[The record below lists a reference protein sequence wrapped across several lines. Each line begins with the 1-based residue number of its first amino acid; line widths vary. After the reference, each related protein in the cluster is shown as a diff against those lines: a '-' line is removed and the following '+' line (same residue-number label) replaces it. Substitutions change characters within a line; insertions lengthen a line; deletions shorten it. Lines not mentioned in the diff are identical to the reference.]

1 LPMYADPDA
10 QKVAAESGQE
20 NKMNETGGAPGTAPS
35 CCICFDNTANAVNMQ
50 CGHGGICYECGKSIL
65 MSNTRLCH
73 LCREPLLFVLQMDLD
88 ETCQDFIKVMA
99 ASYLSD
105 GDSEAD

>member
-1 LPMYADPDA
+1 MVVSAMSVASPYSCRIHASATYAA
-10 QKVAAESGQE
+10 
-20 NKMNETGGAPGTAPS
+20 
-35 CCICFDNTANAVNMQ
+35 
-50 CGHGGICYECGKSIL
+50 
-65 MSNTRLCH
+65 
-73 LCREPLLFVLQMDLD
+73 REPLLFVLQMDLD

>member
-1 LPMYADPDA
+1 
-10 QKVAAESGQE
+10 
-20 NKMNETGGAPGTAPS
+20 MNETGGAPGTAPS

-73 LCREPLLFVLQMDLD
+73 LCREISSRLWPHHTYQMVILKLIKMFKTQPLAKSVKMQ
-88 ETCQDFIKVMA
+88 IMA
-99 ASYLSD
+99 RVGRAALSN
-105 GDSEAD
+105 